1 MASHKSTPAL
11 SHGECE
17 CLTFPISISVANKF
31 RLFLFN
37 GLITVVTV
45 PIVWWFLDS
54 DVASARFLTEHEKL
68 QALERLRANQ
78 TGTGSSEYK
87 MAHVWEA
94 LLEPKSWLFVAMTT
108 FLNTG
113 AMVTNIFGPLI
124 VQGFGFEAG
133 VTSLLNIPFG
143 AVQLAVIL
151 PASWLA
157 HRFRVKSPFLAL
169 FMLPVLVG
177 LVMLYTL
184 DRSQTGALLA
194 GYYFCAFL
202 FAGNPLIV
210 SWMISNIA
218 GSTKKSV
225 IMALFNAGASAGNIV
240 GPLLFDT
247 DQAPGYYPG
256 LRSTMGITAA
266 LISCIG
272 LQAVDLFVLNKM
284 QRKKRV
290 ANGKPA
296 DIKDTS
302 MNHTYVAEEDLGQD
316 AFLDLT
322 DRKND
327 EFIYVY

>member
-1 MASHKSTPAL
+1 MENVSR
-11 SHGECE
+11 
-17 CLTFPISISVANKF
+17 FVISIGVTNRG

-37 GLITVVTV
+37 GLVTVVTV

-54 DVASARFLTEHEKL
+54 DIASARFLNAHEKL

-78 TGTGSSEYK
+78 TGTGSREYK
-87 MAHVWEA
+87 LPHVWEA

-113 AMVTNIFGPLI
+113 AMVTNTFGPLVI
-124 VQGFGFEAG
+124 QGFGFESG

-157 HRFRVKSPFLAL
+157 HRFRIKSPFLAI
-169 FMLPVLVG
+169 FMVPVLIG
-177 LVMLYTL
+177 LIMLYL
-184 DRSQTGALLA
+184 LNRDQTGPLLT

-247 DQAPGYYPG
+247 DQAPEYYPG

-266 LISCIG
+266 LIAAIG
-272 LQAVDLFVLNKM
+272 LQTLNLWVLNKL
-284 QRKKRV
+284 QRKKRI

-296 DIKDTS
+296 DLKDTS
-302 MNHTYVAEEDLGQD
+302 MNHTYQAEDEGLGED

-322 DRKND
+322 DRNND

>member
-1 MASHKSTPAL
+1 M
-11 SHGECE
+11 ENV
-17 CLTFPISISVANKF
+17 SILDFQRDMTNKP

-54 DVASARFLTEHEKL
+54 DIASARFLTDHEKL

-78 TGTGSSEYK
+78 TGTGSNEYK
-87 MAHVWEA
+87 MPHVWEA

-113 AMVTNIFGPLI
+113 AMVTNTFGPLI

-157 HRFRVKSPFLAL
+157 HRFRIKSPFLAV

-177 LVMLYTL
+177 LIMLYVL
-184 DRSQTGALLA
+184 NRDQTGPLLA

-225 IMALFNAGASAGNIV
+225 IMSLFNAGASAGNIV
-240 GPLLFDT
+240 GPLLFTT

-266 LISCIG
+266 LVAAIG
-272 LQAVDLFVLNKM
+272 LQALNLWFLNKL
-284 QRKKRV
+284 QRKKRI

-302 MNHTYVAEEDLGQD
+302 MNHTYTAEDEGLGED

>member
-1 MASHKSTPAL
+1 MP
-11 SHGECE
+11 
-17 CLTFPISISVANKF
+17 
-31 RLFLFN
+31 
-37 GLITVVTV
+37 VV
-45 PIVWWFLDS
+45 WYFLDS
-54 DVASARFLTEHEKL
+54 DIASARFLTEHEKL

-87 MAHVWEA
+87 WPHVWEA
-94 LLEPKSWLFVAMTT
+94 ILETKTWLFVAMVT

-113 AMVTNIFGPLI
+113 AMVTNTFGPLV
-124 VQGFGFEAG
+124 VQGFGFDAG

-151 PASWLA
+151 PSSWLA
-157 HRFRVKSPFLAL
+157 HRYRIKSPFLAI
-169 FMLPVLVG
+169 FMFPVLIG
-177 LVMLYTL
+177 LVMLYVL
-184 DRSQTGALLA
+184 ARNQTGGLLT

-202 FAGNPLIV
+202 FAGNPIIV

-225 IMALFNAGASAGNIV
+225 IMSLYNAGASAGNIV

-247 DQAPGYYPG
+247 DQAPEYRPG

-266 LISCIG
+266 LIAAIG
-272 LQAVDLFVLNKM
+272 MEVVNLWYLNKS

-296 DIKDTS
+296 DLKDTS
-302 MNHTYVAEEDLGQD
+302 MGHVYVAEEDGFGED

-327 EFIYVY
+327 EFVYVY

>member
-1 MASHKSTPAL
+1 MPS
-11 SHGECE
+11 
-17 CLTFPISISVANKF
+17 
-31 RLFLFN
+31 LFLWN

-54 DVASARFLTEHEKL
+54 DIASARFLTEHEKL

-87 MAHVWEA
+87 MSHVWEA
-94 LLEPKSWLFVAMTT
+94 LTETKSWLFVAMVT

-113 AMVTNIFGPLI
+113 AMVTNTFGPLV

-143 AVQLAVIL
+143 AVQLIVIL
-151 PASWLA
+151 PSSWLA
-157 HRFRVKSPFLAL
+157 HRFRIKSPFLAV
-169 FMLPVLVG
+169 FMLPVLAG
-177 LVMLYTL
+177 LVMLYVL
-184 DRSQTGALLA
+184 DRSETGALLT

-202 FAGNPLIV
+202 FAGNPIIV

-225 IMALFNAGASAGNIV
+225 IMSLYNAGASAGNIV

-247 DQAPGYYPG
+247 DQAPEYKPG

-266 LISCIG
+266 LIASIG
-272 LQAVDLFVLNKM
+272 LEVINLWFLNKS
-284 QRKKRV
+284 QRKKRI

-296 DIKDTS
+296 DVNDTS
-302 MNHTYVAEEDLGQD
+302 MSHTYQADEDGRGED

-327 EFIYVY
+327 EFVYVY